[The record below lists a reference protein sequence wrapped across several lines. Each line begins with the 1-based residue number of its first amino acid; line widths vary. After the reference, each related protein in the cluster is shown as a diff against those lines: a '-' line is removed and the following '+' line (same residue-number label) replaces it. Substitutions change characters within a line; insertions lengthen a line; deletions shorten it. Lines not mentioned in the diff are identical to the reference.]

1 MDAIKTRSESS
12 RVVVWDSLRLLS
24 EADGMIDSFASQN
37 GYTVIMAAT
46 NLAFRDLYEQAI
58 ADQETK
64 KLLVID
70 RAAKTTYSSL
80 SH

>member
-1 MDAIKTRSESS
+1 MLREWTLSKLEAVKESS

-46 NLAFRDLYEQAI
+46 NLAFRDLYE
-58 ADQETK
+58 
-64 KLLVID
+64 
-70 RAAKTTYSSL
+70 
-80 SH
+80 